1 MATSV
6 VFYTEPTN
14 LDYLLPDLR
23 FHFGDLTGA
32 KYSDQIMRTALING
46 VKYLQKKWS
55 SKYQIFSDDI
65 LVSPQGDVP
74 TGYVRV
80 NTSDGEAF
88 IPSGLA
94 QGSIF
99 RNPYISFIQS
109 SPPVLESDDEMAII
123 LAATYLLRKMQ
134 TSSSAD
140 SLISW
145 QTEDIRYSNLA
156 AGRTI
161 EKILEADK
169 QALDDYFRKK
179 LAKPIKST
187 FPMNYIPGL

>member
-1 MATSV
+1 MSTTV

-32 KYSDQIMRTALING
+32 KYSDQIMRTALVNA

-55 SKYQIFSDDI
+55 SKYQIYTDDI
-65 LVSPQGDVP
+65 LVDPQGDVP
-74 TGYVRV
+74 AGYVRV

-94 QGSIF
+94 AGSLF
-99 RNPYISFIQS
+99 RNPYNTFVQS
-109 SPPVLESDDEMAII
+109 SPPVIESDDEMAII
-123 LAATYLLRKMQ
+123 LAATYLLRKTQ
-134 TSSSAD
+134 TSSSVD
-140 SLISW
+140 SLVSW
-145 QTEDIRYSNLA
+145 STEDIRYSNLA
-156 AGRTI
+156 AGRTV
-161 EKILEADK
+161 EKMLLEDK

-179 LAKPIKST
+179 LARPIKST
-187 FPMNYIPGL
+187 FPLNYIPGL